1 MGETR
6 ETLKHSGLDDRSH
19 TLGRQNLCGGNST
32 ASYHQIKSAIFMHGS
47 VLLAVSELDPN
58 TNVVTCV
65 GKCPL
70 TAVADLTVPA
80 I

>member
-1 MGETR
+1 
-6 ETLKHSGLDDRSH
+6 
-19 TLGRQNLCGGNST
+19 
-32 ASYHQIKSAIFMHGS
+32 MHGS